1 MTLMTTF
8 WEEGG
13 REKRKTVGVSHFCL
27 RDPRNLRWNRRER
40 GTGGRREKK
49 LELKNLGT
57 SAGYG
62 YLPVAQ
68 ARYRELQRARQGI
81 YHLQPGFARL
91 GILYHTG
98 THIFLQRFRQ
108 TEHGWDVEVA
118 DMLAEHLLHLVALA
132 RAGAR
137 RQKGETP
144 TGLRFSLPP
153 SSKKWSLRSLVIK
166 VIKLFLI
173 FPYIFCIFLHKTR
186 GNEYHS

>member
-1 MTLMTTF
+1 MTLMTNDLNDHF
-8 WEEGG
+8 LGG
-13 REKRKTVGVSHFCL
+13 RGKGETQ
-27 RDPRNLRWNRRER
+27 NRRRKGETQTRRRSCGFEIRRQKRLDLFLCGFEIRLKRGCVSPAGPFSGLQIRNSYPYGGGLQIRRNRER
-40 GTGGRREKK
+40 ERK

-108 TEHGWDVEVA
+108 TEHG
-118 DMLAEHLLHLVALA
+118 
-132 RAGAR
+132 
-137 RQKGETP
+137 
-144 TGLRFSLPP
+144 
-153 SSKKWSLRSLVIK
+153 
-166 VIKLFLI
+166 
-173 FPYIFCIFLHKTR
+173 
-186 GNEYHS
+186 

>member
-8 WEEGG
+8 WEG
-13 REKRKTVGVSHFCL
+13 RGKGETQ
-27 RDPRNLRWNRRER
+27 NRRRKGETQTRRRSCGFEIRRQKRLDLFLCGFEIRLKRGCVSPAGPFSGLQIRNNYPYGGGLQIRRNRER
-40 GTGGRREKK
+40 RK

-108 TEHGWDVEVA
+108 TEHG
-118 DMLAEHLLHLVALA
+118 
-132 RAGAR
+132 
-137 RQKGETP
+137 
-144 TGLRFSLPP
+144 
-153 SSKKWSLRSLVIK
+153 
-166 VIKLFLI
+166 
-173 FPYIFCIFLHKTR
+173 
-186 GNEYHS
+186 

>member
-8 WEEGG
+8 FGG
-13 REKRKTVGVSHFCL
+13 REKRNPVGGRERRNPVGVPADLKSADKKRLDLFLCGFEIRL
-27 RDPRNLRWNRRER
+27 KRGCVSPAGPFSGLQIRNSYPYGGGLQIRRNRER
-40 GTGGRREKK
+40 KK
-49 LELKNLGT
+49 LKLKNLGT

-108 TEHGWDVEVA
+108 TEHG
-118 DMLAEHLLHLVALA
+118 
-132 RAGAR
+132 
-137 RQKGETP
+137 
-144 TGLRFSLPP
+144 
-153 SSKKWSLRSLVIK
+153 
-166 VIKLFLI
+166 
-173 FPYIFCIFLHKTR
+173 
-186 GNEYHS
+186 